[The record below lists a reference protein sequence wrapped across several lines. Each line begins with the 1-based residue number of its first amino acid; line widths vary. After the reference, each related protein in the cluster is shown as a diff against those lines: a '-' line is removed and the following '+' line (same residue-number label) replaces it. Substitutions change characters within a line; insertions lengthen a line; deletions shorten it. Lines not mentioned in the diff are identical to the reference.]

1 MLYFKFMVHYDIHI
15 WFSFICFIVVGGG
28 GGGGGSELKA
38 MHLHKANT
46 LPLSHTHPR
55 PFWL

>member
-1 MLYFKFMVHYDIHI
+1 MVHYDIHI